1 MEHKPLFSIATN
13 IFFPPILIPKG
24 AESEQRIF
32 MGENET
38 TGDDEKT
45 SEMIVIESLSNI
57 QTVASLS
64 LEARCSEQY
73 ANALYQEN
81 PRTLRKYFMKGLLSG
96 VGPLCQE
103 WSFAL
108 LFWFGIWLINEHPNL
123 YTNRGFAISV
133 FSLLFALSG
142 MSAAQQSGTNRSAA
156 LSAAKRTFDLMERQS
171 QIDPLSTE
179 GKKSV

>member
-1 MEHKPLFSIATN
+1 M
-13 IFFPPILIPKG
+13 
-24 AESEQRIF
+24 AEDEASD
-32 MGENET
+32 
-38 TGDDEKT
+38 DDEKT
-45 SEMIVIESLSNI
+45 SEMIAIESLSNI

-73 ANALYQEN
+73 ANALHQED
-81 PRTLRKYFMKGLLSG
+81 PTPLRTNFIKGVLSG

-123 YTNRGFAISV
+123 YTNRGFVISV
-133 FSLLFALSG
+133 FSLLFALSD
-142 MSAAQQSGTNRSAA
+142 MTAAQQGGTDRSAA
-156 LSAAKRTFDLMERQS
+156 LSAAERTFDLIERQS

-179 GKKSV
+179 GKKYV